1 MISLEFTQG
10 RPSSFIFVNDAPIA
24 GEAWEITSLV
34 DEDGVNVGLGIN
46 GAALDY
52 PVPLLP
58 YGVIPGTYYS
68 PKIRVDSA
76 GKFAGILTRTGTAD
90 KIVIALNVLPVAA
103 ASSDPADPVEPG
115 EQVVEDASR
124 VKARIV
130 FSDITGTAVVNREV
144 YFCPIGNP
152 VNVGSILAVGNS
164 ATIMPETVIAKTN
177 VQGYAEI
184 YLIKGMRVRVSLE
197 GSYMVRDITVP
208 DVDFNI
214 VTEMANAPD
223 FLTVV
228 VPEYTNVIRGI

>member
-10 RPSSFIFVNDAPIA
+10 KPSSFIFVNDAPVA

-34 DEDGVNVGLGIN
+34 DTDGNNVGLTQL
-46 GAALDY
+46 GAPLDY

-68 PKIRVDSA
+68 PKIRVDEV

-90 KIVIALNVLPVAA
+90 TIVIALNVLHTLPADADPSTPVA
-103 ASSDPADPVEPG
+103 PG
-115 EQVVEDASR
+115 EQIVEDGSR

-130 FSDITGTAVVNREV
+130 FSDVTGTALVNREV

-152 VNVGSILAVGNS
+152 VNVGSLLAVGTA
-164 ATIMPETVIAKTN
+164 ATVMPETVIARTN
-177 VQGYAEI
+177 VQGLAEI

-223 FLTVV
+223 FITVV